1 MGDQLVQRL
10 TDANWEKRVGESDW
24 IVEFYAPWCNDV
36 DIIMPHRLPRCSPP
50 APAVAIA
57 FGGTQRVIYIDMSC

>member
-24 IVEFYAPWCNDV
+24 IVEFYAPWYNAV
-36 DIIMPHRLPRCSPP
+36 DIISTRITSLASTNTIT
-50 APAVAIA
+50 AV
-57 FGGTQRVIYIDMSC
+57 T